1 MPLKHGQLLFGHI
14 GAFREYCKQY
24 FIRHFQEIMKQNVF
38 SLPYVDKNGFDR
50 NSVLKEPFCTI
61 MVTMKDWC
69 NNNQTEGKIKG
80 LVIYGYSLDS
90 HLKHCKYP
98 VSILKDDYYNTLLE
112 EKDETVLVYNP
123 AEKVI
128 LFIKIAK
135 TQNLEYEM
143 KLSTSD
149 LIKFML
155 IYNATLEKSGIK
167 LINLL
172 VTEKELDY
180 KWTCEKCKFQVITL
194 QYLCSQELFEIWWKE
209 REIHFG
215 KEFSHRDISHSFSS
229 DFCATFLGFLAGLQF
244 IKGSNFQGMLPSL
257 TNKKHKQMKEA
268 QLISL
273 ERLRIVH
280 SCSNDLKHV
289 KVKGCY
295 GSVMPTVA
303 REMMG
308 LKLKLD
314 EIMYYVME
322 YPGSQPILEMEF
334 NSNEKN
340 KKIIYHNNTVKLS
353 ELLKKLIINN
363 KSKKKI
369 HIMAVECDGEKLD
382 KAEVLELNDMLTTN
396 EKLKDST
403 VFLFFQSV
411 EKKRIEDDKVKES
424 NMFEE
429 LKMKE
434 EVLVYNMRNSVEIN
448 DLVAY
453 TVDGLTKQPSDQT
466 TTFFHTDSDTADRSI
481 EQSNQTETSNETR
494 IAKDSKDQVKKKKKR
509 KKRGKTEGQAQSV
522 TKPRTTK
529 GMNYHSYPETSGAIT
544 KLTLDETFEYLVP
557 SKTKSGKKIV
567 STFKHMKSIQ
577 CGHNITCEIP
587 ILFEINYSESSA
599 EFIILLIFILQRIV
613 TKSCQY
619 RRVYDIERLEDLLN
633 IPKNIKKYVILHLDP
648 RNCIPEVLDTA
659 FNFMK
664 IKHLV
669 TSDYEEFKEGK
680 DWIFLVCSY
689 RAFRGRDYSRVILV
703 LHPSMY
709 YLKHFIPEC
718 LSRCNTYLR
727 IIILNSVNHAVNRNP
742 NEILRTII
750 DTWKSPKDGIM
761 RVNIW
766 DIELCDITKK
776 EHSEKSQPED
786 RDATKKIQIQI
797 SSNLYIDVGK
807 KLEELTTV
815 PRKNK

>member
-1 MPLKHGQLLFGHI
+1 
-14 GAFREYCKQY
+14 
-24 FIRHFQEIMKQNVF
+24 
-38 SLPYVDKNGFDR
+38 
-50 NSVLKEPFCTI
+50 
-61 MVTMKDWC
+61 
-69 NNNQTEGKIKG
+69 
-80 LVIYGYSLDS
+80 
-90 HLKHCKYP
+90 
-98 VSILKDDYYNTLLE
+98 
-112 EKDETVLVYNP
+112 
-123 AEKVI
+123 
-128 LFIKIAK
+128 
-135 TQNLEYEM
+135 
-143 KLSTSD
+143 
-149 LIKFML
+149 
-155 IYNATLEKSGIK
+155 
-167 LINLL
+167 
-172 VTEKELDY
+172 
-180 KWTCEKCKFQVITL
+180 
-194 QYLCSQELFEIWWKE
+194 
-209 REIHFG
+209 
-215 KEFSHRDISHSFSS
+215 
-229 DFCATFLGFLAGLQF
+229 
-244 IKGSNFQGMLPSL
+244 
-257 TNKKHKQMKEA
+257 
-268 QLISL
+268 
-273 ERLRIVH
+273 
-280 SCSNDLKHV
+280 
-289 KVKGCY
+289 
-295 GSVMPTVA
+295 
-303 REMMG
+303 
-308 LKLKLD
+308 
-314 EIMYYVME
+314 
-322 YPGSQPILEMEF
+322 
-334 NSNEKN
+334 
-340 KKIIYHNNTVKLS
+340 
-353 ELLKKLIINN
+353 
-363 KSKKKI
+363 
-369 HIMAVECDGEKLD
+369 
-382 KAEVLELNDMLTTN
+382 
-396 EKLKDST
+396 
-403 VFLFFQSV
+403 
-411 EKKRIEDDKVKES
+411 
-424 NMFEE
+424 
-429 LKMKE
+429 
-434 EVLVYNMRNSVEIN
+434 
-448 DLVAY
+448 
-453 TVDGLTKQPSDQT
+453 
-466 TTFFHTDSDTADRSI
+466 
-481 EQSNQTETSNETR
+481 
-494 IAKDSKDQVKKKKKR
+494 
-509 KKRGKTEGQAQSV
+509 
-522 TKPRTTK
+522 
-529 GMNYHSYPETSGAIT
+529 
-544 KLTLDETFEYLVP
+544 
-557 SKTKSGKKIV
+557 
-567 STFKHMKSIQ
+567 MKSIQ